1 MNDDDGQKTRRV
13 HTAEDRQKALRKM
26 QEDMAGAASQATRDA
41 AHNISQAIGA
51 GTVALGLKAATP
63 LTELAEDLGNDLG
76 DLLGSLFRG
85 DDGDSDNDNRG

>member
-1 MNDDDGQKTRRV
+1 MNDDGGQKKQRV
-13 HTAEDRQKALRKM
+13 HTAADRQRALRDM
-26 QEDMAGAASQATRDA
+26 QEQMAGAASQAARDA

-51 GTVALGLKAATP
+51 GTVALGLKAAAP

-85 DDGDSDNDNRG
+85 NDDDDQG